1 MDTGVGA
8 WCVVPWS
15 LVLGPWSLV
24 PGPWSLVLGP
34 WFRKLG
40 TGNSEPG
47 TQLPKNKLSVTV
59 AGLIDVDTSTIY
71 SNNSHGHQHQGTV
84 AVKIP
89 RVPNLFS
96 AQ

>member
-1 MDTGVGA
+1 MVMTGAVGSGEWA
-8 WCVVPWS
+8 VGYRGS

-24 PGPWSLVLGP
+24 LG
-34 WFRKLG
+34 FENSELG
-40 TGNSEPG
+40 IRNPEPG